1 MTIKTFIISFVSSLF
16 VECCVHVH
24 VLLLS
29 SLVNILMKIV
39 LINLDSHF
47 FGHLSLQPFLA
58 FGSVLTPHIYHLSL
72 EDDQSNDL
80 NTNLLLVFTI
90 VR

>member
-1 MTIKTFIISFVSSLF
+1 MSIKTFIISVVSSLF
-16 VECCVHVH
+16 VECCVHV
-24 VLLLS
+24 LLLS
-29 SLVNILMKIV
+29 SLVKILMKIV

-72 EDDQSNDL
+72 EDNQSNDL